1 LPFAPACRQP
11 PFRCML
17 PMMSALEIIEQI
29 KVLPPEEKAKVVD
42 YVRQLQV
49 GPSAMTEV
57 RLMDQA
63 EFNAAK
69 ERMFSK
75 HADLLKKLAQ

>member
-1 LPFAPACRQP
+1 
-11 PFRCML
+11 ML
-17 PMMSALEIIEQI
+17 PMTSALEIIEQI

>member
-1 LPFAPACRQP
+1 
-11 PFRCML
+11 ML

-69 ERMFSK
+69 KRMFSK